1 MKKVLILAAH
11 ADDDI
16 LGCGGTMAKHSDQGD
31 EVSVLFLTN
40 GVGAR
45 GEGDFSS
52 QNIDFLMWLHF
63 DVAIC
68 AGSDQCNPF
77 GSGLLRRDAYRRWQI
92 SLVSVAS
99 HHK

>member
-45 GEGDFSS
+45 GKGDSIS
-52 QNIDFLMWLHF
+52 QNIDFR
-63 DVAIC
+63 
-68 AGSDQCNPF
+68 DQAAEKALELSVPSCLIVLIF
-77 GSGLLRRDAYRRWQI
+77 QI
-92 SLVSVAS
+92 MPLIACHVS
-99 HHK
+99 K